1 MTNTDFLPVASEIAR
16 DAGALLLKHLQR
28 VSVEYKGEYDIV
40 TAADRAAEDLV
51 VGRLKARFP
60 SHSIVAE
67 EGTGVDRG
75 SEYVWYVDPLDGTT
89 NFAHGVP
96 VFAVSIGLEKNGE
109 RIVGVVYDPSR
120 EEFFTAEKGAGAYL
134 NNRRIRVSTIPTTQA
149 GLFASGFP
157 AHMRNIDGNIHYF
170 HQISALTHGGRRFGS
185 AALDLCWV
193 ACGRLE
199 GVWEFGLKSW
209 DVSAGLAI
217 IEEAGGRVTDMAG
230 DRYRSGVGHMAAT
243 NGLVHDELLAL
254 FARISN
260 GEMIAHTPSVQTL

>member
-1 MTNTDFLPVASEIAR
+1 MMNADFLNVASELAR
-16 DAGALLLKHLQR
+16 DAGALLLQHLKR
-28 VSVEYKGEYDIV
+28 VSVEYKGSYDIV

-51 VGRLKARFP
+51 VGQLKARFP

-96 VFAVSIGLEKNGE
+96 IFTVSIGLEKNGE
-109 RIVGVVYDPSR
+109 RIVGVVFDPSR
-120 EEFFTAEKGAGAYL
+120 DEFFSAEKGSGAYL
-134 NNRRIRVSTIPTTQA
+134 NNRRVKVSTIPTTEA

-157 AHMRNIDGNIHYF
+157 AHMRNVDGNIHYF

-185 AALDLCWV
+185 AALDLCFV

-199 GVWEFGLKSW
+199 GFWEFGLKSW

-217 IEEAGGRVTDMAG
+217 IAEAGGRVSDMKG
-230 DRYRSGVGHMAAT
+230 GPYRSGEGHMAAT

-254 FARISN
+254 FTRISG
-260 GEMIAHTPSVQTL
+260 GEMIAQTPSVKPL

>member
-1 MTNTDFLPVASEIAR
+1 MNNADFLPFASEIAR
-16 DAGALLLKHLQR
+16 DAGALLLQHFQR
-28 VSVEYKGEYDIV
+28 VAVEYKGDYDIV
-40 TAADRAAEDLV
+40 TAADRASEDLV
-51 VGRLKARFP
+51 VGRLKSRYP

-67 EGTGVDRG
+67 EGTGVDRD

-89 NFAHGVP
+89 NFAHNVP
-96 VFAVSIGLEKNGE
+96 VFSVSIGLEKNGE

-120 EEFFTAEKGAGAYL
+120 DEFFTAEKGSGAYL
-134 NNRRIRVSTIPTTQA
+134 NNRRIKVSTIATAEA

-199 GVWEFGLKSW
+199 GFWEFGLKSW

-217 IEEAGGRVTDMAG
+217 NAEAGGRVTDMAG
-230 DRYRSGVGHMAAT
+230 GPYRSGEGHMAAT
-243 NGLVHDELLAL
+243 NGLVHDEMLAL
-254 FARISN
+254 FARISR
-260 GEMIAHTPSVQTL
+260 GEMIAHTPSVQEL